1 MASPSVSSG
10 TSTLPSPTAGGG
22 TNSSTLS
29 EYAGPY
35 VTGMLGKAQASAA
48 EPYQTYQGPL
58 TAGTSDL
65 QTKAFQGLGSLAVPN
80 SIGDAATTAGNVATN
95 LSKMSYSPTTFSNQY
110 QAPGAYQ
117 PANFTNQYQAPQ
129 DYKSV
134 GSTFGTEQAQQYMNP
149 YLQMSLNPQLEEA
162 RRQSQITQMGN
173 NAKLTSAGAFG
184 GSRQGIMDAETQRN
198 LGINLANITGTGYN
212 TAYTNAQQQFNADQA
227 RNIQEAQF
235 GAQQGMSAA
244 QMQAQYGLSAD
255 QANELSRQFGSSQG
269 MTAAG
274 LAAQYGLAGQNATEA
289 SKQFGTNFGLGAQNA
304 ALNAASTQGQLGSTA
319 NQANLANL
327 TTQLT
332 SGEAQRGIEQQGITA
347 DYNEFVNQ
355 RDYPQTQLKFLQSM
369 LQGLPISTVYNT
381 PVGQTAGQQ
390 GVGNVTDATALLKE
404 LGVISKT

>member
-1 MASPSVSSG
+1 MAAASVSSG

-58 TAGTSDL
+58 TAGASPL
-65 QTKAFQGLGSLAVPN
+65 QNQTFQGLGSLAVPS
-80 SIGDAATTAGNVATN
+80 SIGQAATTAGNVATN
-95 LSKMSYSPTTFSNQY
+95 LAGMSYSPTTFGNQY

-117 PANFTNQYQAPQ
+117 SSNFTNQYQAPQ
-129 DYKSV
+129 NYQSV

-162 RRQSQITQMGN
+162 RRQSQITQLQN
-173 NAKLTSAGAFG
+173 NQKLTNAGAFG

-198 LGINLANITGTGYN
+198 LGTNLANITGAGYN
-212 TAYTNAQQQFNADQA
+212 TAFTNAQQQFNADQA
-227 RNIQEAQF
+227 RKIQEAQF

-244 QMQAQYGLSAD
+244 ELQARYGMSAE
-255 QANELSRQFGSSQG
+255 QANEASRQFGSSQG

-289 SKQFGTNFGLGAQNA
+289 SRQFGTNFGLGAQNA

-332 SGEAQRGIEQQGITA
+332 GGEAQRGIEQQGITA

-381 PVGQTAGQQ
+381 PLGQTTGQQ
-390 GVGNVTDATALLKE
+390 AVGNVTDATALLRD
-404 LGVISKT
+404 LGVIK